1 MSHPANPPQPEE
13 IALNERTQM
22 EYLLGNPPSWM
33 MRYGISVLAGFFF
46 VLLALAWFVRYP
58 DIVEAPVVLTTAN
71 PPIRVIAK
79 SSGRVDDRRVLERVF
94 GALRDLLYSK

>member
-1 MSHPANPPQPEE
+1 
-13 IALNERTQM
+13 M

-58 DIVEAPVVLTTAN
+58 DIVEAPVVLITAN

-79 SSGRVDDRRVLERVF
+79 SGGRVDDRRVLERVF